1 MPFPS
6 QIWSKTIKY
15 FRWGRGCWCTGRD
28 CPCYMSYIRGVVMIR
43 KQKLHCVISIYNY
56 SLNCDHIVTNSPRV
70 FPKPRKGAEFAPV
83 NSYEPF
89 SQPSLRSS
97 RFLSFFS
104 WRGDFATLS
113 LFPPRSRAFG
123 KGLGN
128 GCYAGYSQP
137 YIELSFFFALLLFI
151 HRTTT
156 LWKDLTHNK
165 L

>member
-104 WRGDFATLS
+104 WCGDFATPCFPVSLS
-113 LFPPRSRAFG
+113 FASVWKRTRKRLLRRLLPTVHWTQLLLCFASVYSPHDNSL
-123 KGLGN
+123 KGLN
-128 GCYAGYSQP
+128 SQ
-137 YIELSFFFALLLFI
+137 
-151 HRTTT
+151 
-156 LWKDLTHNK
+156 
-165 L
+165 